1 MTWIKTISAASATGR
16 LAKIYQRIAGPGGQI
31 DNILASHSLRPH
43 TLEGHMGLYKAVLHH
58 PRNANPKS
66 LLETLGV
73 ITSHLNGCTYCVE
86 HHFAGLKRLLDDDAR
101 ADAIRAAIETDDFES
116 ALSGKE
122 LAAAIYARKLTRDP
136 ANMAKTDIVA
146 LRDAGFD
153 DGDILEFNQVVAYFA
168 YANRTVLGL
177 GVNHANE
184 PLGLSPNDSDDPEN
198 WSHG

>member
-1 MTWIKTISAASATGR
+1 MERPQRWSMPFGSEMTPEDVDA
-16 LAKIYQRIAGPGGQI
+16 LMQRPDI
-31 DNILASHSLRPH
+31 
-43 TLEGHMGLYKAVLHH
+43 
-58 PRNANPKS
+58 
-66 LLETLGV
+66 
-73 ITSHLNGCTYCVE
+73 
-86 HHFAGLKRLLDDDAR
+86 
-101 ADAIRAAIETDDFES
+101 AAIESDNFES

-136 ANMAKTDIVA
+136 ANMAESDVAA

-177 GVNHANE
+177 GVNHADE
-184 PLGLSPNDSDDPEN
+184 PLGLSPNDSDDPDN